1 MLNYDIYMVDLD
13 GTPIDGVSSQTIN
26 SGTEV
31 VRNIV
36 DGQVAPVMGYVNTIV
51 PVIPF
56 ETKKIGAMLTAF
68 GANPLAGF
76 PIKAADTATLYCR
89 LMEELGSRSADGAL
103 KVLVNMG
110 IVIPVSLNA
119 GVDATGSMQVE
130 IHTITDGTNAPI
142 VTTPTQSLAGTPD
155 MDEEFTV
162 GPAKLNNVAV
172 SGIQSVSVA
181 FGITLAKTKDGGD
194 GAGVVYPSSAYIQ
207 GVQPVI
213 TLVTRDV
220 DLFDTYK
227 EGVAIASS
235 TLVQLAKRA
244 KGGSIAGGSVHPQFT
259 VAEGMIVATSIDG
272 SPQQVSID
280 IYPSD
285 DLSNPLMAYVL
296 ATLAT

>member
-1 MLNYDIYMVDLD
+1 MPNFDIYMVDLD

-56 ETKKIGAMLTAF
+56 ETKKIGAMLAAI
-68 GANPLAGF
+68 GADPLAGF
-76 PIKAADTATLYCR
+76 GIGAADTATLYCR
-89 LMEELGSRSADGAL
+89 LMEERGSRSATGAL
-103 KVLVNMG
+103 KVLINMG

-142 VTTPTQSLAGTPD
+142 VTTPTQALAGTPD

-162 GPAKLNNVAV
+162 GPAKLNNVAI
-172 SGIQSVSVA
+172 SGIQNVSVT
-181 FGITLAKTKDGGD
+181 FGITLTKTKDGGD
-194 GAGVVYPSSAYIQ
+194 GAGAVYPSSVYIQ

-220 DLFDTYK
+220 DLLHTYK
-227 EGVAIASS
+227 EGVAISSS
-235 TLVQLAKRA
+235 TLMQLAKRV
-244 KGGSIAGGSVHPQFT
+244 KGGSIGSGAVHPQFT
-259 VAEGMIVATSIDG
+259 VAEGIIVANSIDG
-272 SPQQVSID
+272 SPQQVSIE
-280 IYPSD
+280 IHPSD
-285 DLSNPLMAYVL
+285 NLTNPLMAYVL
-296 ATLAT
+296 AALL